1 MYTCMMKWPVP
12 VKSFP
17 RCTAWIKR
25 YIKRNFK
32 YHIYPSR
39 VLIIVVWCSVLW
51 SLLGD
56 DSLPAVL
63 GGGDCGELI
72 GNVSKLNNDDLRN
85 TIASIMRNSY
95 SLRFYYPVGIV
106 EIDGISQYKVL
117 LIHRHSECDMRNVR
131 AVTIHGSLEDLIVNG
146 TEFFYRFN
154 MTGYNPP
161 NDLSDSLLAIPSGHI
176 FALITLAIVSSV
188 FGILMKF
195 CCLPP
200 LVGMIIAGFMLRNL
214 PVVLIGQ
221 ISPVWSSTI
230 RNIALVIVLIRGG
243 LALSLKQLKRLK
255 CTFIMLAF
263 IPCVAE
269 GILDGIIA
277 TFYLQLPWQWGF
289 LLG

>member
-1 MYTCMMKWPVP
+1 MAFLRGSQV
-12 VKSFP
+12 FP
-17 RCTAWIKR
+17 RCVAWIKR
-25 YIKRNFK
+25 YFQKNFK
-32 YHIYPSR
+32 YYIYPSR
-39 VLIIVVWCSVLW
+39 LLVIVVWCAVLW

-56 DSLPAVL
+56 NALPASL
-63 GGGDCGELI
+63 STSDGDCREVIRNSSAIPINEL
-72 GNVSKLNNDDLRN
+72 KE
-85 TIASIMRNSY
+85 TITSIVRNSY
-95 SLRFYYPVGIV
+95 NLHFYYPVGIV
-106 EIDGISQYKVL
+106 EIDGVSEYRVL
-117 LIHRHSECDMRNVR
+117 LLHKRSECDIRNIR
-131 AVTIHGSLEDLIVNG
+131 AVTVYGHIEDLVING
-146 TEFFYRFN
+146 TEFLYQFN
-154 MTGYNPP
+154 ITDYTSPP
-161 NDLSDSLLAIPSGHI
+161 DLSNSLLSIPSGHF

-188 FGILMKF
+188 FGFLVKF

-214 PVVLIGQ
+214 PIVLIDE

-255 CTFIMLAF
+255 CAFIMLAF
-263 IPCVAE
+263 VPCVLE